1 MPYKSE
7 EHCGRCETLRDRA
20 IDFILGSAATLR
32 SETAALEHLC
42 TGSPRDIDSKVS
54 VNQEES
60 SLDLGL
66 WQPQFDAESPLCDSD
81 DCDEMTD
88 NVFFPFDG
96 LTPDDLF
103 CRHDE
108 LPSYLDTCIGC
119 GAEIYDAVATQTVD
133 DDSCN
138 PTVFCYRCMGM
149 DSPASLRPHT
159 R

>member
-42 TGSPRDIDSKVS
+42 TGSPRNIDSKVS

-66 WQPQFDAESPLCDSD
+66 WQPQLDAESPLCDSD

-88 NVFFPFDG
+88 NFFPIRR
-96 LTPDDLF
+96 PDP
-103 CRHDE
+103 R
-108 LPSYLDTCIGC
+108 
-119 GAEIYDAVATQTVD
+119 
-133 DDSCN
+133 
-138 PTVFCYRCMGM
+138 
-149 DSPASLRPHT
+149 RPLLSS